1 MVVKKDQN
9 LFQNNHQRTKQM
21 SPIRKF
27 LRYVKPYKWQMA
39 AGISCILVSLS
50 FGLLVPYFV
59 GMAVDDFAVEVTWQ
73 KIVYYP
79 LIILAVNL
87 GSGIFLFLQRRLLIN
102 ASRHIEFDMRQDF
115 YDSLINQPLEYFH
128 RTRVGDLMARATNDL
143 SAIRQIVGPM
153 ILYSFQAIFALAIV
167 LPILLNISVKL
178 TLLILIPMPL
188 VSLTVKILGEQIH
201 KRFEKIQ
208 EFFSDITARA
218 QENLTGVRVV
228 RAYAQEDA
236 EIEQFQVLNR
246 EYAARNLQ
254 LVKFAAAM
262 RPLLFFFIGL
272 GFVIIVAVGV
282 PMAVNG
288 EITAGAFTSFVLY
301 LQRMIWYLIALGYVV
316 NLYQRGTA
324 SLKRFN
330 AVLETEPTI
339 KDAPGTREQPKIK
352 GEIEF
357 RNLSFGYGG
366 SIEEGPGTKSE
377 PPAVA
382 GGLRQD
388 NGTVTGENVDGPT
401 QPPATAGGSDLDR
414 GLVLQNINLKIDPGK
429 TVAFVGRTGSGKSTL
444 VSLVPRLLDAP
455 DGTVL
460 IDGIPVRQFPLEQ
473 LRSSIGFVPQETF
486 LFSDTLAENIAMG
499 VGEEGGEKGI
509 QGDGER
515 ASVYTDV
522 PVVNRV
528 SPSPLRPFSPS
539 SAVSVEKAAEV
550 AGLASDV
557 KDFPGKYEQLVGERG
572 ITLSGGQKQ
581 RTAIARAVM
590 RDPRILILD
599 DSLSAVD
606 TYTEEKILHN
616 LRDVRSDRTTLIVS
630 HRVSTIRDAD
640 LICVLDHGR
649 IIERG
654 THDELLAL
662 DGEYADLYER
672 QLLEEELEA
681 TD

>member
-1 MVVKKDQN
+1 MEQ
-9 LFQNNHQRTKQM
+9 
-21 SPIRKF
+21 
-27 LRYVKPYKWQMA
+27 LRGFARYFAPYKWTILI
-39 AGISCILVSLS
+39 GISCILVSMS
-50 FGLLVPYFV
+50 FGLLIPYLV
-59 GMAVDDFAVEVTWQ
+59 GMAVDDLGAGITWG

-79 LIILAVNL
+79 LVILAANF

-102 ASRHIEFDMRQDF
+102 ASRHIEFDMRELF
-115 YDSLINQPLEYFH
+115 YERLIDQPAEFFH
-128 RTRVGDLMARATNDL
+128 NNRIGDLMARATNDL
-143 SAIRQIVGPM
+143 AAVRQIVGPM
-153 ILYSFQAIFALAIV
+153 ILYSFQAIFALLIV

-178 TLLILIPMPL
+178 TLLMLIPLPL
-188 VSLTVKILGEQIH
+188 VSLTVKYLGEQVH

-218 QENLTGVRVV
+218 QENLSGVRVV
-228 RAYAQEDA
+228 RAYAQEEA

-246 EYAARNLQ
+246 EYAAKNLQ
-254 LVKFAAAM
+254 LVKFAAAT

-272 GFVIIVAVGV
+272 GFVVIVAVGV

-288 EITAGAFTSFVLY
+288 EITAGNFTSFILY

-330 AVLETEPTI
+330 SILETEPTI
-339 KDAPGTREQPKIK
+339 KDLPGVSQQPPIK

-357 RNLSFGYGG
+357 KDLTFAY
-366 SIEEGPGTKSE
+366 
-377 PPAVA
+377 
-382 GGLRQD
+382 
-388 NGTVTGENVDGPT
+388 NGKP
-401 QPPATAGGSDLDR
+401 
-414 GLVLQNINLKIDPGK
+414 VLHDIDLKIEQGK
-429 TVAFVGRTGSGKSTL
+429 TVALVGKTGSGKSTL
-444 VSLVPRLLDAP
+444 VSLIPRLLDAT
-455 DGTVL
+455 DGNVL
-460 IDGIPVRQFPLEQ
+460 VDGKPVRDYPIEQ
-473 LRSSIGFVPQETF
+473 LRRSIGFVPQETF
-486 LFSDTLAENIAMG
+486 LFSDTLANNIAFG
-499 VGEEGGEKGI
+499 VENGNVKMENGKLGTNDNSQLSFLKS
-509 QGDGER
+509 Q
-515 ASVYTDV
+515 
-522 PVVNRV
+522 
-528 SPSPLRPFSPS
+528 FSI
-539 SAVSVEKAAEV
+539 EDAARI
-550 AGLASDV
+550 AGLADDIQ
-557 KDFPGKYEQLVGERG
+557 DFPNKYEQLVGERG

-616 LRDVRSDRTTLIVS
+616 LRDVREGRTTLVVS
-630 HRVSTIRDAD
+630 HRISTIRDAD
-640 LICVLDHGR
+640 LICVMAEGR

-672 QLLEEELEA
+672 QRLEDELES

>member
-1 MVVKKDQN
+1 M
-9 LFQNNHQRTKQM
+9 
-21 SPIRKF
+21 I
-27 LRYVKPYKWQMA
+27 
-39 AGISCILVSLS
+39 AGIFFILVSLGV
-50 FGLLVPYFV
+50 GLLVPYLV
-59 GMAVDDFAVEVTWQ
+59 GVAVDDLAAGVTWQ

-79 LIILAVNL
+79 LVILGVNL
-87 GSGIFLFLQRRLLIN
+87 GSGIFLFLQRRFLIN
-102 ASRHIEFDMRQDF
+102 ASRHIEFDMREDF
-115 YDSLINQPLEYFH
+115 YASLVDQPLEYFH
-128 RTRVGDLMARATNDL
+128 KTRVGDLMARATNDL
-143 SAIRQIVGPM
+143 AAIRQIVGPM

-236 EIEQFQVLNR
+236 EIEQFQILNR
-246 EYAARNLQ
+246 EYAKRNLQ
-254 LVKFAAAM
+254 LVKFGAAM

-272 GFVIIVAVGV
+272 GFVIIVAVGI
-282 PMAVNG
+282 PMAVAG
-288 EITAGAFTSFVLY
+288 EISAGDFTSFILY

-330 AVLETEPTI
+330 AILEAVPSIRDSDDAHEQPPIKGAVEFRDLTFAYNGKPVLE
-339 KDAPGTREQPKIK
+339 G
-352 GEIEF
+352 
-357 RNLSFGYGG
+357 
-366 SIEEGPGTKSE
+366 
-377 PPAVA
+377 
-382 GGLRQD
+382 
-388 NGTVTGENVDGPT
+388 
-401 QPPATAGGSDLDR
+401 
-414 GLVLQNINLKIDPGK
+414 INLKIEQGK

-455 DGTVL
+455 EGSVL
-460 IDGIPVRQFPLEQ
+460 VDGIPVRHFQLDQ
-473 LRSSIGFVPQETF
+473 LRRSIGFVPQETF

-499 VGEEGGEKGI
+499 VSGEEGETKAGSPPYKGGVAAASADGVVLSSGHDKGLEKLTATTLQKG
-509 QGDGER
+509 
-515 ASVYTDV
+515 
-522 PVVNRV
+522 
-528 SPSPLRPFSPS
+528 S
-539 SAVSVEKAAEV
+539 SISVEKAAEV
-550 AGLASDV
+550 AGLAADIR
-557 KDFPGKYEQLVGERG
+557 DFPGKYEQLVGERG

-606 TYTEEKILHN
+606 TYTEERILRN
-616 LRDVRSDRTTLIVS
+616 LRDIRQERTTLIVS

-640 LICVLDHGR
+640 LICVLDGGR

-654 THDELLAL
+654 THDELIKL
-662 DGEYADLYER
+662 DGEYAELYER

>member
-1 MVVKKDQN
+1 MDQP
-9 LFQNNHQRTKQM
+9 L
-21 SPIRKF
+21 RKF
-27 LRYVKPYKWQMA
+27 LKYLKPYKWQMI
-39 AGISCILVSLS
+39 AGIFFILVSLG
-50 FGLLVPYFV
+50 FGLLVPYLV
-59 GMAVDDFAVEVTWQ
+59 GVAIDDLAAGVTWQ
-73 KIVYYP
+73 KVVYYP
-79 LIILAVNL
+79 LVILGVNL
-87 GSGIFLFLQRRLLIN
+87 GSGIFLFLQRRFLIN
-102 ASRHIEFDMRQDF
+102 ASRHIEFDMREDF
-115 YDSLINQPLEYFH
+115 YASLVDQPLEYFH
-128 RTRVGDLMARATNDL
+128 QTRVGDLMARATNDL
-143 SAIRQIVGPM
+143 AAIRQIVGPM

-236 EIEQFQVLNR
+236 EIEQFQILNR
-246 EYAARNLQ
+246 EYAKRNLQ

-272 GFVIIVAVGV
+272 GFVIIVAVGI
-282 PMAVNG
+282 PMAVAG
-288 EITAGAFTSFVLY
+288 EITAGDFTSFILY

-330 AVLETEPTI
+330 TILEAVPAIRDSADAHEQPPIKGAVEFRDLTFGYNGKPVLE
-339 KDAPGTREQPKIK
+339 G
-352 GEIEF
+352 
-357 RNLSFGYGG
+357 
-366 SIEEGPGTKSE
+366 
-377 PPAVA
+377 
-382 GGLRQD
+382 
-388 NGTVTGENVDGPT
+388 
-401 QPPATAGGSDLDR
+401 
-414 GLVLQNINLKIDPGK
+414 INLKIEQGK

-455 DGTVL
+455 EGTVF
-460 IDGIPVRQFPLEQ
+460 IDGIPVRNFPLEQ
-473 LRSSIGFVPQETF
+473 LRRSIGFVPQETF

-499 VGEEGGEKGI
+499 VREDDMEMGRR
-509 QGDGER
+509 GDAEVDSEALTSVPRSPRLR
-515 ASVYTDV
+515 A
-522 PVVNRV
+522 PA
-528 SPSPLRPFSPS
+528 SPRRIS
-539 SAVSVEKAAEV
+539 SISVEKAAEV
-550 AGLASDV
+550 AGLAADIR
-557 KDFPGKYEQLVGERG
+557 DFPGKYEQLVGERG

-606 TYTEEKILHN
+606 TYTEERILRN
-616 LRDVRSDRTTLIVS
+616 LRDVRQERTTLIVS

-640 LICVLDHGR
+640 VICVLDNGR

-654 THDELLAL
+654 THGELLKL
-662 DGEYADLYER
+662 DGEYAELYER